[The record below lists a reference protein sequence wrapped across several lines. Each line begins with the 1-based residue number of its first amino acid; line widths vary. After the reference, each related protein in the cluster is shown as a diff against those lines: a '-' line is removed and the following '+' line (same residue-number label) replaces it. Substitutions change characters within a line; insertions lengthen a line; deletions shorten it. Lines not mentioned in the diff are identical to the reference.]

1 MKTVKSIL
9 MLMCIVSLTALTSCN
24 KDDDTAGGGNAS
36 IIGKW
41 KCTVDNWNDN
51 NNDMEHDSFVGTI
64 WEFKDGGVLN
74 LGNDVVNYTLT
85 NNTIVI
91 AGGIYNGTVTKLTN
105 STLILD
111 LQYAISIGNNPYPT
125 DHLEFTKQ

>member
-51 NNDMEHDSFVGTI
+51 NNDMEHDSFVGSI
-64 WEFKDGGVLN
+64 WEFKDGGVLKM
-74 LGNDVVNYTLT
+74 GNETTTYTMDG
-85 NNTIVI
+85 NNIVI
-91 AGGIYNGTVTKLTN
+91 AGGIYSGTVTKLTS

-111 LQYAISIGNNPYPT
+111 LKLGMRIGNNPYPT

>member
-1 MKTVKSIL
+1 
-9 MLMCIVSLTALTSCN
+9 MCIVSLTALSSCS
-24 KDDDTAGGGNAS
+24 KDGTADN

-41 KCTVDNWNDN
+41 KCTVDNYTDN
-51 NNDMEHDSFVGTI
+51 GNGFGHDSFVGSI

-74 LGNDVVNYTLT
+74 MGNDVVNYTLS

-91 AGGIYNGTVTKLTN
+91 AGGIYNGTVTKLTG

-111 LQYAISIGNNPYPT
+111 LKDGIRIGNNPYPT
-125 DHLEFTKQ
+125 IHLEFTRQ